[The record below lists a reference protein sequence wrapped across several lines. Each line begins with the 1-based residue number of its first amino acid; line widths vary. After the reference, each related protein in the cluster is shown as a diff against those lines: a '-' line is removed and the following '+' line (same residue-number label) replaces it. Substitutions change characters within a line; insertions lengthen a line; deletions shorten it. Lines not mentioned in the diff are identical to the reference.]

1 MKCDYFNSEIC
12 KQLACD
18 LVTEQAQLMK
28 HEALANEIKAKIV
41 EGKQKLIKKLI
52 LGKEII
58 LDEKKLVVVDVNF
71 YDNKDTMGVD
81 VAMVMHPDNYKMP
94 YALTRREQQF
104 VDELRDLVPSCR
116 DFFFDSLGK
125 DTLHTAE
132 ELIDLKHGI
141 KLHKYRYWEIDFS
154 SASTPGFF
162 EQSGLEVRKED
173 GYYMLED
180 LETIK

>member
-58 LDEKKLVVVDVNF
+58 LDEKMLIS
-71 YDNKDTMGVD
+71 TT
-81 VAMVMHPDNYKMP
+81 
-94 YALTRREQQF
+94 TRI
-104 VDELRDLVPSCR
+104 PW
-116 DFFFDSLGK
+116 G
-125 DTLHTAE
+125 
-132 ELIDLKHGI
+132 
-141 KLHKYRYWEIDFS
+141 
-154 SASTPGFF
+154 
-162 EQSGLEVRKED
+162 
-173 GYYMLED
+173 
-180 LETIK
+180 